1 MVIKQKKSTLLTG
14 IVVTLSKT
22 NAGTVLQGSP
32 RFIPLTAILSLIIT
46 GTIMGWNTGSIDE
59 TTTPTDKNMGIHLI

>member
-46 GTIMGWNTGSIDE
+46 GTIMG
-59 TTTPTDKNMGIHLI
+59 